1 MAKQLSYL
9 SLDDIGLNGLNV
21 QSNPA
26 SLDPSWLTSAENIVL
41 RESGRISFRK
51 GLKQNVLSTT
61 AKIGVIG
68 ETQGGTILAA
78 VGTNMYTVDFTAP
91 DAPWTAVHAVVGG
104 SDSDWQMIPFKG
116 EMYCTQ
122 VGHELLEYDSGTWLP
137 ISSTTGYVAPSATTF
152 DPNCGSAYYG
162 RLWVGGVTEA
172 KGTVYYS
179 DTLNAHKWS
188 TGAAGEIDLTTVWG
202 NDEIVA
208 IAPFYGKIVFFG
220 KRNIAIYNG
229 PADPSTMSLDEV
241 IRDVGCVSRD
251 SVQAVGDDLLF
262 LSHTGL
268 RSLNR
273 TSELDK
279 VPLTDYSVPIKD
291 TLVRNI
297 GQSTNVKAIYIQ
309 SEGIYILSFVD
320 LNITYVFDMKHFS
333 PAETPRITTWHFDS
347 DREPSCLAYTATKG
361 FLAGQKKGGV
371 TTYEGYYD
379 KEYVSGGTHTSHSY
393 TGSFATTWLDLGQ
406 SVGASILKKLKTVVD
421 GGPGTTVTVKW
432 YKDFSGVPSVPVGFQ
447 LNPSSIS
454 SPALW
459 GGSTSL
465 YGASKYTPIYGLNE
479 YNLPLSGS
487 AKFLKLEMTSETAGY
502 VASLQDMTLLFKQGK
517 IR

>member
-179 DTLNAHKWS
+179 DTLNAHKWAS
-188 TGAAGEIDLTTVWG
+188 GAAGEIDLTTVWG

-208 IAPFYGKIVFFG
+208 IAPFYGKMVFFG
-220 KRNIAIYNG
+220 KHNIAIYNN
-229 PADPSTMSLDEV
+229 PTTPTSMTLDEV

-262 LSHTGL
+262 LSDTGL
-268 RSLNR
+268 RSLHR

-279 VPLTDYSVPIKD
+279 VPLTDYSVAIKD

-297 GQSTNVKAIYIQ
+297 GQSTNVKAVYVR
-309 SEGIYILSFVD
+309 SEGVYLLSFVD
-320 LNITYVFDMKHFS
+320 LNITYVFDMKHFAPTKS
-333 PAETPRITTWHFDS
+333 PRLTVWKFDG
-347 DREPSCLAYTATKG
+347 DREPSCLAYTDTKG
-361 FLAGQKKGGV
+361 FLAGQKSGSIA
-371 TTYEGYYD
+371 TYEGYFD
-379 KEYVSGGTHTSHSY
+379 KVYISGGTYTSHSY
-393 TGSFATTWLDLGQ
+393 TGVFSTTWLDLGQ
-406 SVGASILKKLKTVVD
+406 SVTAALLKKLKAVISGGQGTVVS
-421 GGPGTTVTVKW
+421 VKW
-432 YKDFSGVPSVPVGFQ
+432 FKDFSNEPSTTQNFL
-447 LNPSSIS
+447 LNPTIS
-454 SPALW
+454 SAPSLW
-459 GGSTSL
+459 GGTGVL
-465 YGASKYTPIYGLNE
+465 YGQAKYAPSYGLKE
-479 YNLPLSGS
+479 YNVPLGGS
-487 AKFLKLEMTSETAGY
+487 AKFLKLEMTAETKGY
-502 VASLQDMTLLFKQGK
+502 VASLQDMSLLFKQGK